1 MKRFDG
7 AVAIVTGGARGQGAA
22 EASGFAAEGAQVVI
36 ADLLDAEGEALAK
49 EIGAA
54 ASYRRLDVSDEEAW
68 AELIGSCRSRHGRLD
83 ALVNNAG
90 IAQFAPLCDTSAEDF
105 DKVVRVNLNGCFL
118 GMKHAAPLMAES
130 GGGAIVNTSSVSGIR
145 GGRESAAYT
154 ASKWAVRGLTRSAA
168 IDLASMNIRVNAVLP
183 GVIDT
188 TMVRGPGMSDEELA
202 AVWQPRL
209 LTPRIGTPAD
219 VAEAVL
225 FLASGQAVFITGA
238 DLVIDGGMTVP
249 LRPVLT

>member
-1 MKRFDG
+1 MNRFDG
-7 AVAIVTGGARGQGAA
+7 TVTIVTGGARGQGAA
-22 EASGFAAEGAQVVI
+22 EARGLVAEGARVLI
-36 ADLLDAEGEALAK
+36 ADILDAEGEALAK

-54 ASYRRLDVSDEEAW
+54 ASYQHMDVGDEQAW
-68 AELIGSCRSRHGRLD
+68 ADIIADCRSRHGRLD
-83 ALVNNAG
+83 VLVNNAG
-90 IAQFAPLCDTSAEDF
+90 VTQFAHLCDTSAEDF

-118 GMKHAAPLMAES
+118 GIKHAAPLMAET

-168 IDLASMNIRVNAVLP
+168 IDLAPMSIRVNAVLP

-188 TMVRGPGMSDEELA
+188 AMVRGPGVSDEELS

-209 LTPRIGTPAD
+209 LTPRIGTASD
-219 VAEAVL
+219 VTDAVL
-225 FLASGQAVFITGA
+225 FLASSQAGFITGT

>member
-36 ADLLDAEGEALAK
+36 ADIADAEGETLAE

-54 ASYRRLDVSDEEAW
+54 ARYRHLDVSDEQAW
-68 AELIGSCRSRHGRLD
+68 AELIGYCRSAHGRLD
-83 ALVNNAG
+83 VLVNNAG
-90 IAQFAPLCDTSAEDF
+90 ITKFAPLCDTLAEDF

-118 GMKHAAPLMAES
+118 GIKHAAPLMAES

-168 IDLASMNIRVNAVLP
+168 ADLAAMNIRVNAVLP

-188 TMVRGPGMSDEELA
+188 AMVRGPGVSDEELS

-209 LTPRIGTPAD
+209 LTPRIGTPSD
-219 VAEAVL
+219 VTQAIL
-225 FLASGQAVFITGA
+225 FLASDQAGFITGA

-249 LRPVLT
+249 LRPVLI